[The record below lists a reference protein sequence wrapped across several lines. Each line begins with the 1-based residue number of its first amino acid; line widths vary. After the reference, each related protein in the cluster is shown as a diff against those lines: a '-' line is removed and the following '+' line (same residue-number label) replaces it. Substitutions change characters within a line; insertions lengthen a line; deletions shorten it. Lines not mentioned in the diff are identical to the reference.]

1 MLDIDVNLAEIR
13 DLNLA
18 YLLVAQRL
26 LREDFATAL
35 VRLGFSEQVGKLLLS
50 LSPLQLSRLARSNQF
65 LFRLCLSDEQVALLT
80 GNERDQGMAQLHAA
94 LLMASVHSDDALAAG
109 A

>member
-1 MLDIDVNLAEIR
+1 MEKDVNLAEII

-35 VRLGFSEQVGKLLLS
+35 VRLNFNEELGKLVLS
-50 LSPLQLSRLARSNQF
+50 LSPIKLSRLARSNQF
-65 LFRLCLSDEQVALLT
+65 LFRFCLNEDQLARLT
-80 GNERDQGMAQLHAA
+80 SNERDQGMAQLHTA
-94 LLMASVHSDDALAAG
+94 LLMATAQSGGNLVEG

>member
-1 MLDIDVNLAEIR
+1 MESDVNLTEIL

-35 VRLGFSEQVGKLLLS
+35 VRLNFNEEMGKLVLS
-50 LSPLQLSRLARSNQF
+50 LSPMQLTRLARSNQF
-65 LFRLCLSDEQVALLT
+65 LFRFCLNENQLAQLT
-80 GNERDQGMAQLHAA
+80 SNERDQGMAQLHTA
-94 LLMASVHSDDALAAG
+94 LLMTAARSDDAVTAG